1 LPSESTSGRRPVP
14 VEVRGL
20 THRYSGSDFFAL
32 DGVSFSVTPGERLG
46 LLGPNGA
53 GKTTLMRLLCGYLPV
68 QARRQDTHVR
78 VGGYDVRTESIEVR
92 RRVGYLPE
100 QVPLYG
106 EMRVR
111 EFLGFRA
118 QMKRVPR
125 RLRMKEAQRTAELTG
140 LLRVMETPIQ
150 TLSRGYRQRVGI
162 ADALL
167 GSPPLVIL
175 DEPTVGLDPNQV
187 QSVRAMLRD
196 LGGAQTLIFSSHI
209 LAEVEDICDRIVV
222 LSKGAVV
229 ADQSVREAMASNTVS
244 AEIGMGVGDARA
256 LVDSAL
262 VGRRENVRVEV
273 SPQGEWTHV
282 DLHGVDD
289 DVAERIGQLACESNV
304 PIRRLERKRRALET
318 HFARVTGADRGGPT

>member
-1 LPSESTSGRRPVP
+1 

-20 THRYSGSDFFAL
+20 THRYAGSEFFAL

-68 QARRQDTHVR
+68 QARRPDTHVR
-78 VGGYDVRTESIEVR
+78 VGGFDVKTQSLEVR

-106 EMRVR
+106 ELRVR
-111 EFLGFRA
+111 EFLAFRC

-125 RLRMKEAQRTAELTG
+125 RYRVMEAQRTAELTG
-140 LLRVMETPIQ
+140 LLRVMDTPIQ

-209 LAEVEDICDRIVV
+209 LAEVEDLCDRIVV
-222 LSKGAVV
+222 LSKGSVV

-244 AEIGMGVGDARA
+244 VELCMGVGDARA
-256 LVDSAL
+256 LVERAVPSAKE
-262 VGRRENVRVEV
+262 GVRIEV

-282 DLHGVDD
+282 DLHGVDA
-289 DVAERIGQLACESNV
+289 DVAQRIGQMACEASV

-318 HFARVTGADRGGPT
+318 HFARVTGADGGGPA

>member
-1 LPSESTSGRRPVP
+1 
-14 VEVRGL
+14 
-20 THRYSGSDFFAL
+20 
-32 DGVSFSVTPGERLG
+32 
-46 LLGPNGA
+46 
-53 GKTTLMRLLCGYLPV
+53 
-68 QARRQDTHVR
+68 
-78 VGGYDVRTESIEVR
+78 
-92 RRVGYLPE
+92 
-100 QVPLYG
+100 
-106 EMRVR
+106 
-111 EFLGFRA
+111 
-118 QMKRVPR
+118 
-125 RLRMKEAQRTAELTG
+125 MKEAQRTAELTG